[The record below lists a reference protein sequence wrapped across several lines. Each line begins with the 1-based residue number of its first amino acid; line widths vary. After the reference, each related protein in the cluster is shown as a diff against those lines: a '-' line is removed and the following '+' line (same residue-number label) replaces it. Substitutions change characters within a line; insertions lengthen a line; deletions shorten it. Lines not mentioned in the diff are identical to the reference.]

1 MSHAR
6 AWPACLPADLGRGAQ
21 PLEEEEEEEADAM
34 AIDDEDTWHEEEDG
48 EDIKI
53 RPITSSDIRTRT
65 SSDPNLICCV
75 FRRRRHLAQ
84 RLGPPHL
91 RRVAPLRGRYVLRL
105 HVAGVD
111 ELI

>member
-6 AWPACLPADLGRGAQ
+6 AWPACLRADLGRGAQ

-53 RPITSSDIRTRT
+53 RPSLPLTY
-65 SSDPNLICCV
+65 
-75 FRRRRHLAQ
+75 
-84 RLGPPHL
+84 
-91 RRVAPLRGRYVLRL
+91 APGRAVTPT
-105 HVAGVD
+105 
-111 ELI
+111 